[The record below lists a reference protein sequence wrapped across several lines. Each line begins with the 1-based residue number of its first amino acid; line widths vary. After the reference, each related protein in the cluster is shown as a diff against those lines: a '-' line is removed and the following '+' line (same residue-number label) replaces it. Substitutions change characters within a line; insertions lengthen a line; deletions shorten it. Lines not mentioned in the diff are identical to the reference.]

1 MALGGISVSWD
12 VTTPSGT
19 SLAGTGQNDIR
30 SLKTTLNQ
38 VLDSEHVFGATGGS
52 NTGVHRKG
60 SAVAFYGASSA
71 LSSSDTDG
79 RLYIDSTNSRLH
91 HAGSSNTM
99 FLGGRYVPEM
109 ASVLSVNGTG
119 TASAI
124 TQLWV
129 MEMGQFIF
137 PTASQTTTVALR
149 HTYLSAL
156 AVVSPAV
163 PFANLTLGN
172 GLPVVGSV
180 SGANLTVNHLSVTSY
195 GVATSNGTYLV
206 NYFVSGIKAL

>member
-1 MALGGISVSWD
+1 MALGGISVTWD

-38 VLDSEHVFGATGGS
+38 VLDSEHVFGATGGA
-52 NTGVHRKG
+52 NVGVHRKG

-99 FLGGRYVPEM
+99 FLGGRYAVEA
-109 ASVLSVNGTG
+109 ASRHTDNGTG

-124 TQLWV
+124 TQVWA
-129 MEMGQFIF
+129 MESGRFRFQNGSQS
-137 PTASQTTTVALR
+137 TAITLQ
-149 HTYLSAL
+149 HTYVNAVAVLSPYQTDGGQL
-156 AVVSPAV
+156 GGLPITNGVVSNSMTV
-163 PFANLTLGN
+163 INTLFSSGTQ
-172 GLPVVGSV
+172 GASV
-180 SGANLTVNHLSVTSY
+180 NTY
-195 GVATSNGTYLV
+195 GVSYIVYGV
-206 NYFVSGIKAL
+206 KAL